1 MRSGERKRRNNHAKI
16 HASNIIANNSSNP
29 VRSCA
34 CCFRFAIFIFPFTRF
49 VASEKMIDI
58 LCA

>member
-29 VRSCA
+29 VRSSA
-34 CCFRFAIFIFPFTRF
+34 CFFRFAIFFFSFTRLA
-49 VASEKMIDI
+49 VPEKMIDI